1 MTGNYHIDADAR
13 SRLRRGVDP
22 DALERLLQHLPA
34 ESRQSHLEMFS
45 VRLEADADGRAPDV
59 TVLTR
64 ISDPV
69 MQNLLEEVWQPF
81 WAMLSDEEFD
91 QASGGPP
98 GLELARRRRA
108 DKRRADARARR
119 D

>member
-1 MTGNYHIDADAR
+1 MPTPAPDRDYHIDADAR
-13 SRLRRGVDP
+13 SRLNRGVDP
-22 DALERLLQHLPA
+22 DALERLLQYFPA

-45 VRLEADADGRAPDV
+45 ERLALDADGRVPDV

-64 ISDPV
+64 VSDPV

-81 WAMLSDEEFD
+81 WAMLSDEEFEE
-91 QASGGPP
+91 ALGGPP

-108 DKRRADARARR
+108 DKRQG
-119 D
+119 